1 MAAWSAL
8 RIVPPEF
15 GLRRLDK
22 GFHTFLEVF
31 GAVQILSAYSSK
43 PLDASSGLTEQA
55 GHLR

>member
-1 MAAWSAL
+1 L
-8 RIVPPEF
+8 IPRQQIVPPEF

-43 PLDASSGLTEQA
+43 PLNASSELTEQA